1 MTLSTSKDRGT
12 KSLSRYR
19 QRKLANGEEPNP
31 EYEAMMFLTEEQ
43 QKLEQEYDPE
53 WQEYNLEYDLRS
65 TQWILDKARSSEVY
79 AQNIY
84 AALCNI
90 QWQRIDVMPILQD
103 QWWSCTWRSAGG
115 IVADMLGKGDY
126 LDWYCSGIRESKV
139 LSDAEFDIQ
148 TESERQRYLE
158 LKEYVPEG
166 VVTEEVSADFKLLGW
181 QWSEWPEKD

>member
-1 MTLSTSKDRGT
+1 MTNISHSPDKDVNG
-12 KSLSRYR
+12 LNRYL
-19 QRKLANGEEPNP
+19 QRCQEKNQNP
-31 EYEAMMFLTEEQ
+31 SEAYVKFLEMAATRSHET
-43 QKLEQEYDPE
+43 DPK
-53 WQEYNLEYDLRS
+53 WQEDNLEYDLRS
-65 TQWILDKARSSEVY
+65 TGWIVDKARSSEVY

-90 QWQRIDVMPILQD
+90 RWQRIEVMPILQD
-103 QWWSCTWRSAGG
+103 QWWTCSWRSAGG
-115 IVADMLGKGDY
+115 IVADMLGQGDY
-126 LDWYCSGIRESKV
+126 MDWYCSGIRESTV
-139 LSDAEFDIQ
+139 LSDAEFDIL